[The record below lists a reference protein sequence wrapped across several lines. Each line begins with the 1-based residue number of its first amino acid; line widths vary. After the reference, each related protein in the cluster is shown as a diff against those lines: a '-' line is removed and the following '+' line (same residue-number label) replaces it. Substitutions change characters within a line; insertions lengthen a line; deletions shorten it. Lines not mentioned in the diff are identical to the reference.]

1 MHYFTTRYLR
11 CVTRG
16 ESITLVTSNS
26 TASSV
31 SMRSNSRTPPPS
43 STGAR
48 WICNSS
54 SIPASMN
61 CRTMAAPP
69 DIWMSYLACGCSCL
83 LQGALYALGDE
94 REGRPALPVPGFP
107 RLVGE
112 DEHRGAERRRIR
124 PAHLSLVEHPS
135 AHHVGSG
142 PSEPLL
148 GYLVVLVGLAALEA
162 LALAPALDVVHPL
175 LDPVTSVAYSVVRT
189 SVRSGD
195 EPVERL
201 THVHVH
207 LSHNLS
213 LRDAM
218 RAAYPLTKRV
228 HLPNGLDTALL

>member
-1 MHYFTTRYLR
+1 
-11 CVTRG
+11 
-16 ESITLVTSNS
+16 
-26 TASSV
+26 
-31 SMRSNSRTPPPS
+31 
-43 STGAR
+43 
-48 WICNSS
+48 
-54 SIPASMN
+54 MN
-61 CRTMAAPP
+61 CRTMAASP
-69 DIWMSYLACGCSCL
+69 DIWMSFSPAAALACSRALSMPSVTNVKVVPPCL
-83 LQGALYALGDE
+83 
-94 REGRPALPVPGFP
+94 VPGFP

-112 DEHRGAERRRIR
+112 DEHRGAERGRIR

-195 EPVERL
+195 EPVERH

>member
-69 DIWMSYLACGCSCL
+69 DIWMSFSPAAALACSRALSMPSVTNVKVVPPCL
-83 LQGALYALGDE
+83 SQGSLAWW
-94 REGRPALPVPGFP
+94 V
-107 RLVGE
+107 
-112 DEHRGAERRRIR
+112 RRIR